1 MPSAPTVHRF
11 DRCNGQVICRDKC
24 ISVLLLHEVTEQQRQ
39 QFSATRQRRKTQRVE
54 TQRSQCLLTIFTCD
68 ARVSHDSGFVFSAS
82 DLHSKSG
89 LRSGC
94 VLGDFM
100 CKFTFTFVFALP
112 TETCR
117 GCAELADTS
126 PGYIYV
132 PWLKARDL
140 LPAGP
145 VCQTCNRASFS
156 AVSSIADR

>member
-1 MPSAPTVHRF
+1 MKCRF
-11 DRCNGQVICRDKC
+11 EAYC
-24 ISVLLLHEVTEQQRQ
+24 H
-39 QFSATRQRRKTQRVE
+39 QRRLSTSSIAAMDQSYAEISASQFYSSTKLRNSSDSSLARQGSVARVREQR
-54 TQRSQCLLTIFTCD
+54 RSTTLTVCVRIFTCD
-68 ARVSHDSGFVFSAS
+68 ACVSYDSGFVFSVS

-140 LPAGP
+140 LPAGS
-145 VCQTCNRASFS
+145 VCQT
-156 AVSSIADR
+156 